1 MECPEAESGD
11 ALEVASTEEHA
22 PAHLGEAI
30 EKLLQD
36 EVFKNAIGAEMV
48 DQFAA
53 VKTVEWEKYL
63 NANSSW
69 EESLD
74 RFTDWEA
81 SYYLP
86 YL

>member
-1 MECPEAESGD
+1 MSNYNDIDSSKIIEIKKGLQD
-11 ALEVASTEEHA
+11 
-22 PAHLGEAI
+22 LGEAI
-30 EKLLQD
+30 EKLLKD

-48 DQFAA
+48 DQFTA

-63 NANSSW
+63 DANSSW
-69 EESLD
+69 EESLE

>member
-1 MECPEAESGD
+1 MLPTILA
-11 ALEVASTEEHA
+11 
-22 PAHLGEAI
+22 
-30 EKLLQD
+30 KLLED
-36 EVFKNAIGAEMV
+36 ETFKDAIGAGMV
-48 DQFAA
+48 DQFTA

-63 NANSSW
+63 AANSSW
-69 EESLD
+69 EESLE